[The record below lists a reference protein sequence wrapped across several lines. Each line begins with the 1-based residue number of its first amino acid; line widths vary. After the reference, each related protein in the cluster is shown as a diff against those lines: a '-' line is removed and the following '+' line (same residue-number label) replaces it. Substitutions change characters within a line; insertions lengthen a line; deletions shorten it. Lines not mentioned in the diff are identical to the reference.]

1 MGNKKPSPPNH
12 MAIQW
17 HDYVQQEGEQS
28 ILTASLTAKASVV
41 GRTGLMLLACGTG
54 AWRVRSSMNAM
65 AAKLG
70 LVCAADIGLTSLEYT
85 CFDGEAGFSQTLTLT
100 STGVNTAKLNRLER
114 FVEEFSMS
122 DGSLSGEDL
131 HIRLDE
137 IEALHGLYS
146 TRRLA
151 MAAALVCGAFTFLL
165 GGGPVEIALAFLGAG
180 IGNSVRSM
188 LTKRKYTLFL
198 CVALS
203 VGAAC
208 LVYAGCLKGAELLFE
223 VDPRHEAGYIC
234 AMLFIIPGFPFIT
247 SGIDLAKQDMR
258 SGLERLAYAVM
269 IVLVAALA
277 AWLMALLLGLT
288 PVDFPPLDLSEG
300 AKMLFRLIASFCG
313 VFGFSLMF
321 NSPIPLAAAAAGI
334 GAVSNTLRL
343 ELVDLANLPPAAA
356 AFLGALTAGL
366 LASAWKGWVGYPRI
380 AITVPSIVIMVPGL
394 YFYRAVYN
402 LGIMDLTTSAS
413 WMASALLIV
422 LALPLGLIFAR
433 IMTDRRFRYST

>member
-151 MAAALVCGAFTFLL
+151 MAAALACGAFTFLL

-223 VDPRHEAGYIC
+223 VDPRHEAGYI
-234 AMLFIIPGFPFIT
+234 
-247 SGIDLAKQDMR
+247 
-258 SGLERLAYAVM
+258 
-269 IVLVAALA
+269 
-277 AWLMALLLGLT
+277 
-288 PVDFPPLDLSEG
+288 
-300 AKMLFRLIASFCG
+300 
-313 VFGFSLMF
+313 
-321 NSPIPLAAAAAGI
+321 
-334 GAVSNTLRL
+334 
-343 ELVDLANLPPAAA
+343 
-356 AFLGALTAGL
+356 
-366 LASAWKGWVGYPRI
+366 
-380 AITVPSIVIMVPGL
+380 
-394 YFYRAVYN
+394 
-402 LGIMDLTTSAS
+402 
-413 WMASALLIV
+413 
-422 LALPLGLIFAR
+422 
-433 IMTDRRFRYST
+433 

>member
-151 MAAALVCGAFTFLL
+151 MAAALACGAFTFLL

-321 NSPIPLAAAAAGI
+321 NSPIPLAAAA
-334 GAVSNTLRL
+334 
-343 ELVDLANLPPAAA
+343 
-356 AFLGALTAGL
+356 FLGALTAGL

>member
-1 MGNKKPSPPNH
+1 

-151 MAAALVCGAFTFLL
+151 MAAALACGAFTFLL

-188 LTKRKYTLFL
+188 LTKR
-198 CVALS
+198 
-203 VGAAC
+203 
-208 LVYAGCLKGAELLFE
+208 
-223 VDPRHEAGYIC
+223 
-234 AMLFIIPGFPFIT
+234 
-247 SGIDLAKQDMR
+247 
-258 SGLERLAYAVM
+258 
-269 IVLVAALA
+269 
-277 AWLMALLLGLT
+277 
-288 PVDFPPLDLSEG
+288 
-300 AKMLFRLIASFCG
+300 
-313 VFGFSLMF
+313 
-321 NSPIPLAAAAAGI
+321 
-334 GAVSNTLRL
+334 
-343 ELVDLANLPPAAA
+343 
-356 AFLGALTAGL
+356 
-366 LASAWKGWVGYPRI
+366 
-380 AITVPSIVIMVPGL
+380 
-394 YFYRAVYN
+394 
-402 LGIMDLTTSAS
+402 
-413 WMASALLIV
+413 
-422 LALPLGLIFAR
+422 
-433 IMTDRRFRYST
+433 

>member
-1 MGNKKPSPPNH
+1 
-12 MAIQW
+12 
-17 HDYVQQEGEQS
+17 
-28 ILTASLTAKASVV
+28 
-41 GRTGLMLLACGTG
+41 
-54 AWRVRSSMNAM
+54 
-65 AAKLG
+65 
-70 LVCAADIGLTSLEYT
+70 
-85 CFDGEAGFSQTLTLT
+85 
-100 STGVNTAKLNRLER
+100 
-114 FVEEFSMS
+114 
-122 DGSLSGEDL
+122 
-131 HIRLDE
+131 
-137 IEALHGLYS
+137 
-146 TRRLA
+146 
-151 MAAALVCGAFTFLL
+151 
-165 GGGPVEIALAFLGAG
+165 
-180 IGNSVRSM
+180 M

-288 PVDFPPLDLSEG
+288 PVDFLPLDLSEG
-300 AKMLFRLIASFCG
+300 RRCSSADCQLLRRVRLFADVQQSH
-313 VFGFSLMF
+313 
-321 NSPIPLAAAAAGI
+321 PPAAAAAGI
-334 GAVSNTLRL
+334 GAVSNTRAWSWL
-343 ELVDLANLPPAAA
+343 DLANLPPAAA

-422 LALPLGLIFAR
+422 LALPLGLSLPA
-433 IMTDRRFRYST
+433 S